1 MTFSRTTR
9 EQASERAEATATLP
23 APAEQRAAWREPPA
37 FVRFFLDIATVTDL
51 EVRKLRHDPIE
62 LLTRA
67 AQPVLWLLIFGK
79 VIARL
84 RVIPTGNASYLQFLT
99 PGVLAQSAL
108 FVSIFYGIT
117 IIWERDLGILH
128 KFLVSPVSRTSLVLG
143 KGFSAGV
150 RAVAQAVVVAIVAV
164 AIGVHIRFAPQD
176 ILGVVAAVL
185 LGAGTFATLSLM
197 VASLVR
203 TRDRF
208 MGIGQLLTMPLFFA
222 SNAIYPISIMPG
234 WLKVLARVN
243 PLTYQVDALRS
254 LLVPGTVGGYGLW
267 EDFAVLVGAL
277 VVMTIIGTKLYP
289 RVAN

>member
-1 MTFSRTTR
+1 
-9 EQASERAEATATLP
+9 
-23 APAEQRAAWREPPA
+23 
-37 FVRFFLDIATVTDL
+37 V
-51 EVRKLRHDPIE
+51 
-62 LLTRA
+62 
-67 AQPVLWLLIFGK
+67 
-79 VIARL
+79 
-84 RVIPTGNASYLQFLT
+84 
-99 PGVLAQSAL
+99 
-108 FVSIFYGIT
+108 
-117 IIWERDLGILH
+117 LH
-128 KFLVSPVSRTSLVLG
+128 KFLVSPVSRASLVLG

-164 AIGVHIRFAPQD
+164 AIGVHIRFAPQA

-185 LGAGTFATLSLM
+185 IGAGTFATLSLM

-254 LLVPGTVGGYGLW
+254 LLVPGTPGGYGLW
-267 EDFAVLVGAL
+267 EDFAVLLAAL
-277 VVMTIIGTKLYP
+277 VVMTLIGTKLYP